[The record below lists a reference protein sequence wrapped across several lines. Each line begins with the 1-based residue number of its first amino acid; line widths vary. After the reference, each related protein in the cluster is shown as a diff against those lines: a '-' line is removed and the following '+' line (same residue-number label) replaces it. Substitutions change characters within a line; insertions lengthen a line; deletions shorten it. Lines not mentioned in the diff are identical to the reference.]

1 MNKAMKAAKITGKRS
16 LSVVDVPA
24 PGPDEEKVIIRV
36 KRSGICGSDIHIWE
50 EGKREG
56 LILGHEL
63 GGTVVDPG
71 SRGDLNPGECV
82 TVIPLNPCGECSWCL
97 NSGYHTCKYSLKR
110 GIPGVTAPGS
120 YAKYFAARPDMVRKL
135 PNSVSDVEAAMI
147 EPATV
152 GLHAIGLANI
162 KAGDKVLIIGGGIIG
177 LLCAMW
183 ARICGASFIGMSE
196 VNESR
201 AANAL
206 EFGDVHALF
215 DARDPK
221 LTSVMIKAAKGLF
234 DKAIDCSASSA
245 GINAAADVLNH
256 QGTLILVGIS
266 YSPVSLMTLP
276 VCRKEL
282 RIIGD
287 IGYSIPEF
295 EHTIEMMSRGMI
307 HTERFVDDTIG
318 LDDVQK
324 ALERLSS
331 SDSPDV
337 KILIEP

>member
-1 MNKAMKAAKITGKRS
+1 MKAVKIAGKRR
-16 LSVVDVPA
+16 LSVVEVPV
-24 PGPDEEKVIIRV
+24 PESDEEKVIIRV

-50 EGKREG
+50 EGTREG
-56 LILGHEL
+56 LILGHEF

-71 SRGDLNPGECV
+71 ARVDLNPGERV

-97 NSGYHTCKYSLKR
+97 NSGYHACKYSFKR
-110 GIPGVTAPGS
+110 GIPGVTSPGS
-120 YAKYFAARPDMVRKL
+120 YAQYFAARPDMVRKV
-135 PNSVSDVEAAMI
+135 PDTVSDVEAAMI
-147 EPATV
+147 EPTTV
-152 GLHAIGLANI
+152 GLHAINLANI
-162 KAGDKVLIIGGGIIG
+162 KAGDKVLIVGAGVIG
-177 LLCAMW
+177 LVCAMW
-183 ARICGASFIGMSE
+183 ARICGASFVGMSE

-201 AANAL
+201 GAKAL
-206 EFGDVHALF
+206 EFGDIHTLF

-221 LTSVMIKAAKGLF
+221 LTSVMKKTAKGLF
-234 DKAIDCSASSA
+234 DKAVDCSASAA

-266 YSPVSLMTLP
+266 YSPVSIMTLP

-287 IGYSIPEF
+287 LGYSIPEF
-295 EHTIEMMSRGMI
+295 EHTIEMMSRGI
-307 HTERFVDDTIG
+307 INTERFVDDTIG
-318 LDDVQK
+318 LNDVQK

-331 SDSPDV
+331 GGSPEV